1 MVSIL
6 KRRFLACV
14 VVLLAV
20 ALLMPAS
27 VLAYNWTKT
36 PVSPLVPGGVWS
48 TKTFKHVV
56 LNHKKVYTA
65 LKDIVRINNMPSW
78 VYTSAIAETVAGD
91 IHSANLPVGTRIGA
105 MGFGP
110 NKTTIVDN
118 TVWRGSKKLPYYYVD
133 AAKTV
138 VEGEWNVT
146 RTYRVCLAKPCGNPF
161 VLGKTITR
169 TRVAVPMYNLYIEKL
184 NGRQQQ
190 IRQSGWH
197 VVGTIGGVAVDA
209 VTSSDGPVLV
219 GSYPAGTAYSLHEV
233 LQDGWDIVTPPKGE
247 FIGTMQTQDLTL
259 TFVNEQL

>member
-1 MVSIL
+1 M

-78 VYTSAIAETVAGD
+78 VYTAAIAETVAGD

-133 AAKTV
+133 ASKTV
-138 VEGEWNVT
+138 VEGGWNVT

-169 TRVAVPMYNLYIEKL
+169 TRVAVPMYKLYVEKRYGTTDGQFL
-184 NGRQQQ
+184 Y
-190 IRQSGWH
+190 WH
-197 VVGTIGGVAVDA
+197 MTGTVGGASVDFFTNETA
-209 VTSSDGPVLV
+209 KVLV
-219 GSYPAGTAYSLHEV
+219 GSYPEGAAIDIQEELKNGYNSL
-233 LQDGWDIVTPPKGE
+233 QPPNGHYV
-247 FIGTMQTQDLTL
+247 GTMKANEMTI
-259 TFVNEQL
+259 TFVNQEN